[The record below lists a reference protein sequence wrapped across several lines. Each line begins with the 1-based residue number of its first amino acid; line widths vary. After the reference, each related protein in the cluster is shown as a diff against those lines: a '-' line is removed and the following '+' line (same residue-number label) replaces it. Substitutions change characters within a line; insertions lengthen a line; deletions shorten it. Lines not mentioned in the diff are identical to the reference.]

1 MAKQQ
6 AYIDTK
12 INPNVIAQKQKV
24 KEYMSYQKYKEYL
37 ISKKIFESFD
47 QDDDDVQ
54 DVKMSRWNKIR
65 SQISNIVKR
74 KEKQYESY
82 GE

>member
-37 ISKKIFESFD
+37 ISKKIFESVD
-47 QDDDDVQ
+47 QDNDEV
-54 DVKMSRWNKIR
+54 
-65 SQISNIVKR
+65 
-74 KEKQYESY
+74 
-82 GE
+82 